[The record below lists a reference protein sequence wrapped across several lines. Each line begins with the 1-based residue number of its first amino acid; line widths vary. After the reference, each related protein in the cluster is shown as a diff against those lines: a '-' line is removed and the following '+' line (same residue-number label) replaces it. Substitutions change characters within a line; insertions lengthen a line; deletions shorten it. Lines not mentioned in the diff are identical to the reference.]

1 MVNIK
6 ILLRILYTFLRL
18 FLILTNFVNLE
29 KMRSLQL
36 SVSFILN
43 ALNNE
48 NRKYPENI
56 TSFTIF
62 SISLYIAVLSTGSTS
77 HVIYNIRSTQYFIF
91 KIRENKIISFY
102 LLMMNS
108 ETVWNSRMRL
118 HYAREVFKL
127 TSGLC

>member
-1 MVNIK
+1 M
-6 ILLRILYTFLRL
+6 
-18 FLILTNFVNLE
+18 
-29 KMRSLQL
+29 QL

-108 ETVWNSRMRL
+108 ETV
-118 HYAREVFKL
+118 
-127 TSGLC
+127 